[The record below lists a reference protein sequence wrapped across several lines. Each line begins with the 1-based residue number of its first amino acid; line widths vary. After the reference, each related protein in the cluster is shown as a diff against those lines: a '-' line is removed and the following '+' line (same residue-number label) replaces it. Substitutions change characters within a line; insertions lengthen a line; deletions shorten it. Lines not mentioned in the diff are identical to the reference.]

1 VQDES
6 QYLIHEVA
14 ELAGV
19 STRTIRYYIAEGL
32 LPTPASRGRYA
43 YYDPVYIDL
52 IRLIKKLKEAF
63 LPLKE
68 IRMLVQNITPE
79 RIQELLRSTAELR
92 RMQIETGFTE
102 SAAEDDQDENTAAG
116 YINQIL
122 RHDLTKRVME
132 QREPRYARASLNS
145 PSPERLEKPA
155 FLRKQQKMDEEP
167 RNEMLIMN
175 DSRISLGAENEAAP
189 DPRVKWHPYE
199 IMEGVELNLSDD
211 VKQRAGGK
219 LGDIIVAIKQMFK
232 LI

>member
-1 VQDES
+1 MQDES

-14 ELAGV
+14 EQAGV

-32 LPTPASRGRYA
+32 LPAPASRGRYA

-102 SAAEDDQDENTAAG
+102 SAAEDDPDENTAAG
-116 YINQIL
+116 YINQIM
-122 RHDLTKRVME
+122 RRDLTKRVME
-132 QREPRYARASLNS
+132 LRESNYLKASMDA
-145 PSPERLEKPA
+145 PSPVRLEKPA
-155 FLRKQQKMDEEP
+155 FLRKQELIEEENSKVFLMDK
-167 RNEMLIMN
+167 
-175 DSRISLGAENEAAP
+175 DAGISMGDENEAAP
-189 DPRVKWHPYE
+189 RPRVKWHPYE
-199 IMEGVELNLSDD
+199 IMEGVELNLRDD
-211 VKQRAGGK
+211 VKQQLGGK
-219 LGDIIVAIKQMFK
+219 ITDIILAIKQMLK

>member
-1 VQDES
+1 LQDES

-14 ELAGV
+14 EQAGV

-32 LPTPASRGRYA
+32 LPAPASRGRYA

-92 RMQIETGFTE
+92 RIQIENGFVE
-102 SAAEDDQDENTAAG
+102 SAAEDDQDSSTASG
-116 YINQIL
+116 YINQLI
-122 RHDLTKRVME
+122 RRDLTKGVME
-132 QREPRYARASLNS
+132 SHEAAYIQAPPDSLGS
-145 PSPERLEKPA
+145 ERLEKPA
-155 FLRKQQKMDEEP
+155 FLRKQIERDDVVRK
-167 RNEMLIMN
+167 EMLIEN
-175 DSRISLGAENEAAP
+175 ESRISPVVQSEAAP
-189 DPRVKWHPYE
+189 RPRSNWHPYN
-199 IMEGVELNLSDD
+199 IMEGVELNLRDD
-211 VKQRAGGK
+211 VKQKAGGK
-219 LGDIIVAIKQMFK
+219 ITDIILAIKQMFK